1 MEEIE
6 KVKALLLQ
14 NQKIIRYASENVS
27 LESSFTEDF
36 VKEYKE
42 LRGKISEY
50 EISLEG
56 IRYRIKGIENE
67 IESNVKLLS
76 DKISLSVKKIDIV
89 KELNT
94 ELSIGKG
101 IKLQGE
107 RFKVDTERFKV
118 NEEGIQFKGEVNAT
132 TGKLGGFLISGNA
145 LIGAPNTSIGAGTI
159 NTAYMTMT
167 GASAEN
173 IDCNPDNVQGKRVV
187 WTSNRTIDKDA
198 KTETTTSFKG
208 EMNISGTVHAIY
220 GWNQQLDPDGEPHGT
235 EFNFHFENINVTQ
248 NCSLMGKDGSVTLA
262 NRARCSEIISNKAG
276 DSWSDRRLKENIQE
290 IDGEK
295 VIELFRKITPVT
307 YTLKKNG
314 ENGTGYIAQDLKKA
328 LEECGLCGIVEEN
341 NGYLGVRYGEL
352 IPLRIKMIQELYKRI
367 MERKEKGNG
376 DKGKGSNEGSRNAE

>member
-76 DKISLSVKKIDIV
+76 DKVSLSVKKTDIV
-89 KELNT
+89 
-94 ELSIGKG
+94 
-101 IKLQGE
+101 
-107 RFKVDTERFKV
+107 KV

-173 IDCNPDNVQGKRVV
+173 IDCNPDNVSGKRVV

-208 EMNISGTVHAIY
+208 EMNISGTVYAIY
-220 GWNQQLDPDGEPHGT
+220 GWNQQLDPDGEAHGT

-248 NCSLMGKDGSVTLA
+248 NCSLMGADGTVSLA

-290 IDGEK
+290 LDGEK
-295 VIELFRKITPVT
+295 VIEFFRKITPVT

-314 ENGTGYIAQDLKKA
+314 KHGTGYIAQDLKKA

-367 MERKEKGNG
+367 MERKGKGNG

>member
-173 IDCNPDNVQGKRVV
+173 IDCNPDNIQGKRVV

-328 LEECGLCGIVEEN
+328 LEECGLCGI
-341 NGYLGVRYGEL
+341 
-352 IPLRIKMIQELYKRI
+352 K
-367 MERKEKGNG
+367 
-376 DKGKGSNEGSRNAE
+376 